1 MELCVGVDPGMY
13 AEPGD
18 ALGAGDVAS
27 AVITSV
33 HGTEIFGEYFD
44 VVIEGPGLGLVWV
57 LFEVNPA

>member
-1 MELCVGVDPGMY
+1 MY